1 MNNLLQ
7 MILWMWNFS
16 GIKDRLIQLWIP
28 QETLQWVDFSNMQ
41 SLNDLAQ
48 KIMPWLLASNK
59 QLAWQIKNLASML
72 WNDKQKE
79 VGEIIDMM

>member
-7 MILWMWNFS
+7 MILGMWNFS

-48 KIMPWLLASNK
+48 KIMPWLLANNK

-72 WNDKQKE
+72 WDDKQKE